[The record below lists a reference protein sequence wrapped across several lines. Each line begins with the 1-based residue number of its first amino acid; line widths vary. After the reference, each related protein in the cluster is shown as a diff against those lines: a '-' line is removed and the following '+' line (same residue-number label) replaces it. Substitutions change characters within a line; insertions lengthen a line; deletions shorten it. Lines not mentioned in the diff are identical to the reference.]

1 MDVNPHSLHVIL
13 SRIREQVRCP
23 QCGTKVPV
31 DFPAVKVAEENIMLL
46 QLKCESCGAFIVLQV
61 NVTDQEVAVAGVV
74 KRDHLLNVSSTV
86 SLTEVEMHT
95 LRSALERYEGS
106 FERLFKDIGGATK

>member
-23 QCGTKVPV
+23 QCGTKVSV
-31 DFPAVKVAEENIMLL
+31 DFPSVKVAEENVMLL

-61 NVTDQEVAVAGVV
+61 NVTEQEAAIAAIA
-74 KRDHLLNVSSTV
+74 KRNHLLNVSSSV
-86 SLTEVEMHT
+86 SLTEEEMQT
-95 LRSALERYEGS
+95 LHSALEKYEGS
-106 FERLFKDIGGATK
+106 FEKMFKDIGATK